1 MSALPDKI
9 ALTANFRDPIQPTL
23 QRFLSWDPI
32 GLTGGPN
39 LYTYCNNN
47 PSLFVDPSGL
57 QVQGKDVAVG
67 IAIGVA
73 GVMVGGLVGTGA
85 VLLLGEETAAAF
97 LIPASAAGGWDIGK
111 KLYQGFTGKDYW
123 TFQKLPPGQ
132 QGRNLGEAGV
142 GLITIGLGTKLYFG
156 KRAQMIKLSEVPEF
170 EAENFLTDCD
180 KLQALKVVLAQRY
193 GYNPKKIS
201 IRLYNGRNASSRNAG
216 AVFSERGAKILTE
229 NDGRIIVGLSPRF
242 LELPPQAAAT
252 VLAHEKGHLMGLKV
266 LGELFPE
273 SVAQAAELLFRVPR
287 GIDYYP

>member
-1 MSALPDKI
+1 M
-9 ALTANFRDPIQPTL
+9 
-23 QRFLSWDPI
+23 
-32 GLTGGPN
+32 
-39 LYTYCNNN
+39 
-47 PSLFVDPSGL
+47 
-57 QVQGKDVAVG
+57 
-67 IAIGVA
+67 
-73 GVMVGGLVGTGA
+73 
-85 VLLLGEETAAAF
+85 
-97 LIPASAAGGWDIGK
+97 
-111 KLYQGFTGKDYW
+111 
-123 TFQKLPPGQ
+123 
-132 QGRNLGEAGV
+132 
-142 GLITIGLGTKLYFG
+142 
-156 KRAQMIKLSEVPEF
+156 
-170 EAENFLTDCD
+170 
-180 KLQALKVVLAQRY
+180 KVVLAQRY